1 MSIMLVAELRNT
13 LPKNMANR
21 QRLCITKELELF
33 MKLIIQFK
41 GDSFHSQS
49 GLIRQNLDK
58 NSGADSLHPTL
69 FGKNRIAAKG
79 S

>member
-1 MSIMLVAELRNT
+1 
-13 LPKNMANR
+13 MANR

-33 MKLIIQFK
+33 MKLIIQLK
-41 GDSFHSQS
+41 GDSFHSQA

-58 NSGADSLHPTL
+58 NSDVDFPHSTL
-69 FGKNRIAAKG
+69 FGKNRIAAKE

>member
-1 MSIMLVAELRNT
+1 
-13 LPKNMANR
+13 
-21 QRLCITKELELF
+21 
-33 MKLIIQFK
+33 MKLIIQLK
-41 GDSFHSQS
+41 GDSFHSQA

-58 NSGADSLHPTL
+58 NSGADFLHPTL

>member
-33 MKLIIQFK
+33 MKLIIQLK
-41 GDSFHSQS
+41 GDSFHSQA

-58 NSGADSLHPTL
+58 NSGADFLHPTL

>member
-41 GDSFHSQS
+41 GDSFHSQA
-49 GLIRQNLDK
+49 GLIRQNFDK
-58 NSGADSLHPTL
+58 NSGADFPYPTL
-69 FGKNRIAAKG
+69 FGKNRIAAKE